1 MDWMHGGNGMKRTI
15 TLPYPDP
22 SLSPN
27 RKNGAHWAATK
38 AKKDS
43 AKEAGYYMA
52 KVCYA
57 SEKPENVKTPVTI
70 TFTQSDKRKRDL
82 DNLLAASKPA
92 IDGIAQGMGIDDSL
106 FEPITVKRAYDTQS
120 YMTVEIG

>member
-1 MDWMHGGNGMKRTI
+1 MKRTI
-15 TLPYPDP
+15 TLPYPNQ

-27 RKNGAHWAATK
+27 RKNGKHWGSTK
-38 AKKDS
+38 SLKDS

-52 KVCYA
+52 KICYA
-57 SEKPENVKTPVTI
+57 SCKPESITTPLTI

-92 IDGIAQGMGIDDSL
+92 IDGIALGMGIDDSL
-106 FEPITVKRAYDTQS
+106 FEPITVKRAYDTHS

>member
-1 MDWMHGGNGMKRTI
+1 MKRI
-15 TLPYPDP
+15 IKLPYPDP
-22 SLSPN
+22 SLNPN
-27 RKNGAHWAATK
+27 RKNGKHWAATK
-38 AKKDS
+38 SLKDS

-52 KVCYA
+52 KICYA
-57 SEKPENVKTPVTI
+57 SETPEKVKTPVTI

-92 IDGIAQGMGIDDSL
+92 IDGIAQGMGIDDTL

>member
-1 MDWMHGGNGMKRTI
+1 MKRTI

-27 RKNGAHWAATK
+27 RKNGKHWGATK
-38 AKKDS
+38 AVKDT
-43 AKEAGYYMA
+43 AFETGYYMA

-57 SEKPENVKTPVTI
+57 SEKPESVPTPLTI

-106 FEPITVKRAYDTQS
+106 FEPITLKRAYDTQS
-120 YMTVEIG
+120 YMVVEIG